1 MSPSRRRKQASK
13 VQARAVAADFWGR
26 TVAEEPPAPIRPAD
40 DPTALVESL
49 GAPPLP
55 NRELMAR
62 AYFASA
68 YDKAAALA
76 TALAAAAG
84 LLEVGTDDDEERLPL
99 A

>member
-1 MSPSRRRKQASK
+1 VSPTRRRKQPTKAQQS
-13 VQARAVAADFWGR
+13 RAVAADFWGR
-26 TVAEEPPAPIRPAD
+26 TVAEEPPPPIRPAD

-68 YDKAAALA
+68 YDKAASLA
-76 TALAAAAG
+76 RALAAAAG
-84 LLEVGTDDDEERLPL
+84 LLELDTETGNDE
-99 A
+99 